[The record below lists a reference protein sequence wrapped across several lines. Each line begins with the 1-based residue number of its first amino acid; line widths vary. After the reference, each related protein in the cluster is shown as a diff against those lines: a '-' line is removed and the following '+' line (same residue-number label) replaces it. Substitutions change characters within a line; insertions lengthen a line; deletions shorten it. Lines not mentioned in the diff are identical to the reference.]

1 MRLRIALLLVLVAS
15 ACSTVMPPPRR
26 GTEPPAPAMTLDDL
40 EQRRLVTGAD
50 NAKDCSDLVLRKQS
64 IEDFKDSRGKHF
76 FLGVV
81 ELSDDGHV
89 ADYTQERQVLRK
101 LREVA
106 LGGSGKGVDRTKSP
120 GAVVVT
126 FVHGWHHGSKVCDNN
141 LACFRRVLQALSL
154 ADPRP
159 VFGVYVGWRGELFHG
174 SVPSALSFYNRKSTA
189 QKIGREGGR
198 EVLLRLDEAYRDL
211 NGEIENGMRHPVTM
225 VTAGHSFGGALV
237 YSAVEAAL
245 VRELPKNV
253 PGTGSEHV
261 VGDRPVKCG
270 TQLVRPIRPGIGDLV
285 VLVNPAFEASRY
297 REFAA
302 DETKTEGRYA
312 DKQLPVLLT
321 VASEGDSAVKL
332 AFPAGRIL
340 YFSLMPW
347 LYRGTSDVI
356 GAGHYDPQTT
366 HDIVVE
372 DDAGTV
378 THPPAAMRAKPQPVD
393 EATQKRCNLQLTKG
407 DFATCECEY
416 KVPDELE
423 LQAGQG
429 SISLDKGKVRTAPN
443 ENVALRLRP
452 NHQGRDPHSPFIV
465 ARVAPE
471 VISAHSDIYTPR
483 FITFLTA
490 YISEFVRQAAAVPA
504 ATDYEL
510 DSPCGALETASTAK

>member
-1 MRLRIALLLVLVAS
+1 MRLRVALLLVLVAS
-15 ACSTVMPPPRR
+15 ACSTVTPPPRR
-26 GTEPPAPAMTLDDL
+26 GTEPPAPPMTLDDL
-40 EQRRLVTGAD
+40 ENRRLVDAGD
-50 NAKDCSDLVLRKQS
+50 NAKDCSDLVLRKHS
-64 IEDFKDSRGKHF
+64 IEEFKDSHGKQF
-76 FLGVV
+76 YLGVV

-106 LGGSGKGVDRTKSP
+106 LGGLGKGVDRTKSP

-154 ADPRP
+154 AEARP
-159 VFGVYVGWRGELFHG
+159 VFGVYIGWRGELFHG
-174 SVPSALSFYNRKSTA
+174 SLPAALSFYNRKSTA

-245 VRELPKNV
+245 VRELPKLDG
-253 PGTGSEHV
+253 PGSEHF

-285 VLVNPAFEASRY
+285 VLVNPAFEARRY

-302 DETKTEGRYA
+302 DETKTAGRYA
-312 DKQLPVLLT
+312 PNQLPVLLT

-332 AFPAGRIL
+332 AFPAGRIV
-340 YFSLMPW
+340 YFSIYPW
-347 LYRGTSDVI
+347 RYRGTSDLI

-366 HDIVVE
+366 HDIRIE
-372 DDAGTV
+372 DDGGAV
-378 THPPAAMRAKPQPVD
+378 IHPAAAMRAKPQPVD
-393 EATQKRCNLQLTKG
+393 EATKQRCQLNLTQG

-429 SISLDKGKVRTAPN
+429 SISLASGKVRTAPN
-443 ENVALRLRP
+443 ENVALRLRTA
-452 NHQGRDPHSPFIV
+452 GRDPHSPFIV

-510 DSPCGALETASTAK
+510 DSPCGALETATTAK